1 MRRMVHARSMTVD
14 AGSALAKLEHEVRDT
29 GGLDGFDQV
38 AVPLAPIIS
47 LHLAQDAIVWWAR
60 MEASAGRRLDA
71 PFWASAWAGGQ
82 AVARYVLDN
91 PDTVA
96 GRRVL
101 DIAAGS
107 GMVGIAAGLAGASRV
122 VANDIDAYAIAAVTM
137 NARLNGVRIETSH
150 EDLLDGSP
158 LLDEIDVVLAG
169 DVFYG
174 ADLADRFL
182 GFLRRA
188 SAAGKTVL
196 VGDPERGYL
205 PEGVMRVLATY
216 EMPVAFAFG
225 DAELDRVNVL
235 AF

>member
-14 AGSALAKLEHEVRDT
+14 AGSALTKLEHEVRDT
-29 GGLDGFDQV
+29 GGLDGLDQV

-91 PDTVA
+91 PETVA

-101 DIAAGS
+101 DLAAGS
-107 GMVGIAAGLAGASRV
+107 GVVGIAAGLAGASRV

-205 PEGVMRVLATY
+205 PEGAMRVLATY
-216 EMPVAFAFG
+216 EMPVAFAFS